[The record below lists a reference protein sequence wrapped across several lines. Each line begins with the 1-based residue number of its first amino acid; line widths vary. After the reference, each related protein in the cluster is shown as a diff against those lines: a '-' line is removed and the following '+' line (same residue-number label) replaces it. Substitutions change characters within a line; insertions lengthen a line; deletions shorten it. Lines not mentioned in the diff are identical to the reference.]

1 MNPRPEII
9 GPGRRKTPKSTRWR
23 ICGPYWVRGM
33 QVWRLFDL
41 YEHKQLGRDCFT
53 VEEAKKIASEVVIGR
68 TQFFFNGIP
77 FRRSDGI

>member
-1 MNPRPEII
+1 
-9 GPGRRKTPKSTRWR
+9 
-23 ICGPYWVRGM
+23 M